1 MDFLMGQLES
11 FAEFLKAASIILATI
26 GFLGLGMMY
35 VLSPVPVFADWKAN
49 HPKAFSQ
56 VVTGLVI
63 LAFAGGTGIAT
74 VLSGAL

>member
-1 MDFLMGQLES
+1 MDVIMDKLTELQEG
-11 FAEFLKAASIILATI
+11 LKAASIIVATI

-35 VLSPVPVFADWKAN
+35 VLSPIPVFADWKAN

-63 LAFAGGTGIAT
+63 LVFAAGTGLAAILA
-74 VLSGAL
+74 SGS